1 MANPE
6 VLTMQD
12 RGPTVLVVVIV
23 MLCVSTV
30 FVALR
35 LVSRIGIVK
44 RVSNDDYAIIL
55 AWVSHLEKLEA
66 NWAGVN
72 ANWW

>member
-1 MANPE
+1 MASPG
-6 VLTMQD
+6 VLMMQD
-12 RGPTVLVVVIV
+12 RGPMVLVVVIV

-35 LVSRIGIVK
+35 LISRIGIVR

-55 AWVSHLEKLEA
+55 AWVSHFGIFES
-66 NWAGVN
+66 N
-72 ANWW
+72 

>member
-1 MANPE
+1 MASPE

-35 LVSRIGIVK
+35 LVSRIGIVG

-55 AWVSHLEKLEA
+55 AWVSHLGKLES
-66 NWAGVN
+66 N
-72 ANWW
+72 

>member
-1 MANPE
+1 MASPE
-6 VLTMQD
+6 VLAMQD

-35 LVSRIGIVK
+35 LISRIGIVK
-44 RVSNDDYAIIL
+44 RISDDDYAIIL
-55 AWVSHLEKLEA
+55 AWVSHLGKLES
-66 NWAGVN
+66 N
-72 ANWW
+72 

>member
-1 MANPE
+1 M
-6 VLTMQD
+6 MQD
-12 RGPTVLVVVIV
+12 RGPMVLVVVVV

-35 LVSRIGIVK
+35 LVSRIGIVR

-55 AWVSHLEKLEA
+55 AWVSHFGYSRA
-66 NWAGVN
+66 VRHN
-72 ANWW
+72 

>member
-1 MANPE
+1 MASPG
-6 VLTMQD
+6 VLMMQD
-12 RGPTVLVVVIV
+12 RGPMVLVVVIV

-35 LVSRIGIVK
+35 LISRTGIVR

-55 AWVSHLEKLEA
+55 AWVSHFGIFES
-66 NWAGVN
+66 N
-72 ANWW
+72 

>member
-1 MANPE
+1 MASSE
-6 VLTMQD
+6 VLMMQD

-35 LVSRIGIVK
+35 LVSRIGIVR

-55 AWVSHLEKLEA
+55 AWVSHFGILESI
-66 NWAGVN
+66 
-72 ANWW
+72 